1 MNNIGMDYRFQTRD
15 PSRRLKGIAIVVV
28 LHAFLGYALVSGLAR
43 KGLNF
48 VKKPLEAVV
57 IQEVIIPPPPPPPP
71 PKKIEKPVAM
81 PKLDAPPPPYVP
93 PPEFTVTA
101 PAPPAVMAAPTTSVP
116 PPTTTVAATPAP
128 APVAAPVAKP
138 TKVTAGMVCTKM
150 AKPEMPSLSWSGE
163 ALYKV
168 VATVKA
174 GRVANIE
181 VTSLRSGVDRKA
193 QRALIAA
200 IETTLKESYE
210 CPGDHVFEQ
219 EFQFKQE

>member
-1 MNNIGMDYRFQTRD
+1 MNFAQEKNGASRFTG
-15 PSRRLKGIAIVVV
+15 LGLVILIHIVIVYAIA
-28 LHAFLGYALVSGLAR
+28 SGLAR
-43 KGLNF
+43 KAVEAIKGPIETKVIEEK
-48 VKKPLEAVV
+48 VKPPPPPDKV
-57 IQEVIIPPPPPPPP
+57 IPPPPDL
-71 PKKIEKPVAM
+71 K
-81 PKLDAPPPPYVP
+81 APPPPYVP